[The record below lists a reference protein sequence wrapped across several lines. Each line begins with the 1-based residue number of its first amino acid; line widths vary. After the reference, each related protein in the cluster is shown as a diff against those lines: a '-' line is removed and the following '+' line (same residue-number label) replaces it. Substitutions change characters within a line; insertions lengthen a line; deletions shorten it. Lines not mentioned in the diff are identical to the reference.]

1 MHGALKYQGR
11 NRCVIPTGS
20 LPVLPPALHGV
31 ICASE
36 PKERKLL
43 QALMGTFNRWAVLAI
58 ILVVGGAAIGILAW
72 ANQARA
78 EPNDWPPLIMRYN
91 VEAAVSGR
99 SIGEVRQLTYNS
111 RTSWIEEVIE
121 ADDITVRVGTF
132 NAVGSYQKL
141 DGRVNTEYAAI
152 TGRTMTETV
161 PKGVV
166 RIPRGGMRPVPIAV
180 LESALGKQA
189 EKVATTTKVCFD
201 DDCTEP
207 ASGWELSDGKSTLV
221 FADDA
226 RGIPIRIGNFVV
238 TEVLVRG
245 AQQPVVRKAHDSD

>member
-1 MHGALKYQGR
+1 MQ
-11 NRCVIPTGS
+11 
-20 LPVLPPALHGV
+20 
-31 ICASE
+31 E
-36 PKERKLL
+36 
-43 QALMGTFNRWAVLAI
+43 LMGKFNRWAVLAI
-58 ILVVGGAAIGILAW
+58 IVVVGGATIGIVAW

-78 EPNDWPPLIMRYN
+78 EPNDWPPLIMKYN

-121 ADDITVRVGTF
+121 ADDIVVSVGTF
-132 NAVGSYQKL
+132 NNAGSYQKL
-141 DGRVNTEYAAI
+141 DGRVYAEYDAI
-152 TGRTMTETV
+152 TGRTSTETI

-166 RIPRGGMRPVPIAV
+166 MIPRGGFMPIPIAV
-180 LESALGKQA
+180 LESILGKPA

-201 DDCTEP
+201 DDCTER
-207 ASGWELSDGKSTLV
+207 ASGWDLSEGKSTFV

-226 RGIPIRIGNFVV
+226 RGIPVQIGNFVV

-245 AQQPVVRKAHDSD
+245 AQQPVVREAHDAD

>member
-1 MHGALKYQGR
+1 MVRCNTVDTTGLAWGDRRIGAGGE
-11 NRCVIPTGS
+11 I
-20 LPVLPPALHGV
+20 
-31 ICASE
+31 
-36 PKERKLL
+36 LL
-43 QALMGTFNRWAVLAI
+43 QALIGTFNRWAALAI
-58 ILVVGGAAIGILAW
+58 ILVVGGATIGFLAW

-78 EPNDWPPLIMRYN
+78 EPNDWPPLIMKYN

-121 ADDITVRVGTF
+121 ADDIVVSVGTF
-132 NAVGSYQKL
+132 NNAGSYQKL
-141 DGRVNTEYAAI
+141 DGRVYAEYDAI
-152 TGRTMTETV
+152 TGRTSTETI

-166 RIPRGGMRPVPIAV
+166 MIPRGGLMPIPIAV
-180 LESALGKQA
+180 LESILGKPA

-201 DDCTEP
+201 DDCTEL
-207 ASGWELSDGKSTLV
+207 ASGWKIPDGKSTLV

-226 RGIPIRIGNFVV
+226 RGIPVQIGNFVV

-245 AQQPVVRKAHDSD
+245 AQQPVVREAHDSE

>member
-1 MHGALKYQGR
+1 MQ
-11 NRCVIPTGS
+11 
-20 LPVLPPALHGV
+20 
-31 ICASE
+31 E
-36 PKERKLL
+36 
-43 QALMGTFNRWAVLAI
+43 LMGKFNRWAVLAI
-58 ILVVGGAAIGILAW
+58 IVVVGGATIGIVAW

-78 EPNDWPPLIMRYN
+78 EPNDWPPLVMKYN

-121 ADDITVRVGTF
+121 ADDIVVSVGTF
-132 NAVGSYQKL
+132 NNAGSYQKL
-141 DGRVNTEYAAI
+141 DGRVYAEYDAI
-152 TGRTMTETV
+152 TGRTSTETI

-166 RIPRGGMRPVPIAV
+166 MIPRGGMIPIPIAV
-180 LESALGKQA
+180 LESILGKPA

-201 DDCTEP
+201 DDCTEL
-207 ASGWELSDGKSTLV
+207 ASGWKITDGKSTLV

-226 RGIPIRIGNFVV
+226 RGIPVQIGNFVV

-245 AQQPVVRKAHDSD
+245 ARQPVVREVHNSD

>member
-1 MHGALKYQGR
+1 MK
-11 NRCVIPTGS
+11 
-20 LPVLPPALHGV
+20 
-31 ICASE
+31 
-36 PKERKLL
+36 
-43 QALMGTFNRWAVLAI
+43 ALMGTFNRWAVLAI
-58 ILVVGGAAIGILAW
+58 ILVVGGATIGIFAW

-78 EPNDWPPLIMRYN
+78 EPNDWPPLIMKYN

-99 SIGEVRQLTYNS
+99 SIGEVRQLTHNS

-141 DGRVNTEYAAI
+141 DGRVYTEYDAI
-152 TGRTMTETV
+152 TGETRTETV
-161 PKGVV
+161 SDDVV
-166 RIPRGGMRPVPIAV
+166 RIPRGGLIPIPIAV
-180 LESALGKQA
+180 IESALGKQA
-189 EKVATTTKVCFD
+189 EEVATTTKVCFD
-201 DDCTEP
+201 DDCTEL
-207 ASGWELSDGKSTLV
+207 ASGWEISDGNSTVV

-245 AQQPVVRKAHDSD
+245 ARQPVVREAHDSD